1 MTSTADLQID
11 NIALGWKPFFQQ
23 QLTLDDW
30 DTCYMARVSQ
40 VHRSQIVTWSERGE
54 QHIEASLCHVDGNIV
69 VGDWLLVDGK
79 TNIPCRILERQTLLA
94 RKTAGTAVGEQL
106 IAANIDTVFIVS
118 SCNQD
123 FNVSRIERYLVLITS
138 AGITPVVVLTKAD
151 LVEDPEHFAD
161 EVKQVMNDIDIV
173 CIDARDPAQLERLSR
188 YCIRGQ
194 TVALL
199 GSSGVG
205 KSTLINTLTGEQL
218 PTSQIRS
225 DDDKG
230 RHTTTWR
237 SLHWL
242 NNGGILMDTPGMR
255 ELQLLDVEQGLQN
268 VFGDIAQLVQQCR
281 FKNCRH
287 QSEPGCAVKAALENG
302 QLDERRW
309 TNYLK
314 LERETQR
321 NTRSIAE
328 KRASDKATGRLYKSI
343 QSARQKDKNRPQ

>member
-1 MTSTADLQID
+1 
-11 NIALGWKPFFQQ
+11 
-23 QLTLDDW
+23 
-30 DTCYMARVSQ
+30 
-40 VHRSQIVTWSERGE
+40 
-54 QHIEASLCHVDGNIV
+54 
-69 VGDWLLVDGK
+69 
-79 TNIPCRILERQTLLA
+79 
-94 RKTAGTAVGEQL
+94 
-106 IAANIDTVFIVS
+106 
-118 SCNQD
+118 
-123 FNVSRIERYLVLITS
+123 
-138 AGITPVVVLTKAD
+138 
-151 LVEDPEHFAD
+151 
-161 EVKQVMNDIDIV
+161 
-173 CIDARDPAQLERLSR
+173 
-188 YCIRGQ
+188 
-194 TVALL
+194 
-199 GSSGVG
+199 VG